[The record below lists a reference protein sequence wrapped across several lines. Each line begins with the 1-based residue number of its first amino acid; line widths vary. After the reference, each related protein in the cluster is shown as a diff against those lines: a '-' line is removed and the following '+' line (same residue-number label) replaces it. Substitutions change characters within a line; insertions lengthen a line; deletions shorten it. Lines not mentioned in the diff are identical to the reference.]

1 MASLKEL
8 RSRISSIQSTR
19 KITRAMRMVAA
30 SKLRTA
36 QEAAEGA
43 RPYARHMRS
52 LLAKLTHH
60 LDAGGA
66 LADMSLFAGT
76 GKEEN
81 HLFVI
86 ATADRGLCGGF
97 NTSIVRMARERIR
110 QIEDGKGR
118 VQIFCVGRK
127 GYDILKRE
135 HGDKILEHWPLAS
148 TRRVEFTQVKQ
159 ISERVLDM
167 FEAGG
172 FDVCELFYAHF
183 HSILSQQP
191 TAHRLIPMHSAPDG
205 NSGAMDEDNGSN
217 GKLNGLERASL
228 EYEPWEEELLGSL
241 LPRALRSQVFQALLE
256 NAASEQGA
264 RMSAMDNATRNAGE
278 IVDRLTI
285 VYNRTR
291 QAAITKELIE
301 IISGSEA
308 L

>member
-8 RSRISSIQSTR
+8 RNRISSIQSTR

-30 SKLRTA
+30 SKLRTS
-36 QEAAEGA
+36 QEAAEAA
-43 RPYARHMRS
+43 RPYAENMRS
-52 LLAKLTHH
+52 LLSKLTHH
-60 LDAGGA
+60 IDAGGA
-66 LADMSLFAGT
+66 LGEMPLFAGT
-76 GKEEN
+76 GKEEK

-97 NTSIVRMARERIR
+97 NTSIVRLARERIH
-110 QIEDGKGR
+110 QVEAAGGEVKI
-118 VQIFCVGRK
+118 ICVGRK

-135 HGDKILEHWPLAS
+135 FGTRILEHWSLAS
-148 TRRVEFTQVKQ
+148 SRRVEYAQVRQ
-159 ISERVLDM
+159 ISERVLEM
-167 FEAGG
+167 FEAGE
-172 FDVCELFYAHF
+172 FDICELFYAHF
-183 HSILSQQP
+183 HSVLSQKP
-191 TAHRLIPMHSAPDG
+191 IASRLIPMRLPPPETDAE
-205 NSGAMDEDNGSN
+205 AAAY
-217 GKLNGLERASL
+217 LNNAGL
-228 EYEPWEEELLGSL
+228 EYEPWEEELLAAL